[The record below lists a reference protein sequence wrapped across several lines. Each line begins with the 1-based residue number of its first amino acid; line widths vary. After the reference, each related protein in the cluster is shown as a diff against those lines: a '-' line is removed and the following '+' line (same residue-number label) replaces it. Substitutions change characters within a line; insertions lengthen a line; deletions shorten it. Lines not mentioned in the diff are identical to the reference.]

1 LATKSGRVGH
11 TQRQTDSEGGFLLY
25 AEERRHEIAVVVRQ
39 NGRGDVAHLAEQF
52 DVTPET
58 IRRDLTDLERRNVLR
73 RVHGGALPIER
84 FRTEPEVAEK
94 ATWMANEKARIAAAA
109 LTFIP
114 ERGSVLVDAGTTTL
128 ALAQIFP
135 DRDLTVF
142 TNGLPVGNELASRR
156 NLQLY
161 VIGGRV
167 RGRTLANVDDWAL
180 RQLAELHVDVG
191 FIGTNGLTVGRG
203 LSTPDPA
210 EAAVKRA
217 MCLAARQVIVL
228 TDHSKVGE
236 EDAVRFAP
244 IDQVDVLVTDTGLTP
259 QDRES
264 LEDAGVE
271 LVLA

>member
-1 LATKSGRVGH
+1 
-11 TQRQTDSEGGFLLY
+11 LY
-25 AEERRHEIAVVVRQ
+25 AEERRHEIAMVVRQ
-39 NGRGDVAHLAEQF
+39 DGRGDVVHLAERF

-73 RVHGGALPIER
+73 RVHGGAIPIER
-84 FRTEPEVAEK
+84 FRTEPEVSEK
-94 ATWMANEKARIAAAA
+94 VTWMAEEKARIATAAVA
-109 LTFIP
+109 FVP

-128 ALAQIFP
+128 ALARIFP

-142 TNGLPVGNELASRR
+142 TNGLPVGNELAGHR

-180 RQLAELHVDVG
+180 RQLGDLHVDVG
-191 FIGTNGLTVGRG
+191 FIGTNGLTTTRG

-217 MCLAARQVIVL
+217 MCQAARQVIVL
-228 TDHSKVGE
+228 TDHTKIGE

-244 IDQVDVLVTDTGLTP
+244 IDEVDVLVTDTGLAP
-259 QDRES
+259 WDREA
-264 LEDAGVE
+264 LEDVGVE